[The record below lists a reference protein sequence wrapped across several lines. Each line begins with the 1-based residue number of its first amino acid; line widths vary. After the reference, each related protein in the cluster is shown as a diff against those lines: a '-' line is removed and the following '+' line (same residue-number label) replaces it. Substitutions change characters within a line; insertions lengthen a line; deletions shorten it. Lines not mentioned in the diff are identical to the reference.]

1 MATATQDDAA
11 TPEPSGPARV
21 ARFPT
26 SARVDD
32 CVEPLRTHLS
42 AFTCG
47 GLEFVGGATDI
58 PHGSDDGY

>member
-11 TPEPSGPARV
+11 APEPSGPAWV

-32 CVEPLRTHLS
+32 CVEPCHTNFS

-47 GLEFVGGATDI
+47 VLEFVGGATDI
-58 PHGSDDGY
+58 PHGSDDGH